1 MTQRGK
7 RFRQEIIKAA
17 KEIFRRYGYSKTTME
32 DIAKAL
38 NKGKSTLYYYFKSK
52 EDIFAAL
59 IEDEANKIQ
68 NGLLQVINRKAD
80 TKSLLRAY
88 IMKRMDYSNRIA
100 RYYDNVKEEYLDVY
114 HVIDKYR
121 RRYDEFEI
129 MALKNI
135 LLRGIQSGEVRITI
149 DELDPVAYGIA
160 SAIKGLEIPFF
171 IESKYAYFKERMNVL
186 LDLLFYGIL
195 KDRPKGEDGT

>member
-1 MTQRGK
+1 MTYRGK
-7 RFRQEIIKAA
+7 KFRQEIIKVAR
-17 KEIFRRYGYSKTTME
+17 EIFRKYGYSKTTME
-32 DIAKAL
+32 QIAKAL

-52 EDIFAAL
+52 EDIYAAL
-59 IEDEANKIQ
+59 IEDEANRIQ
-68 NGLLQVINRKAD
+68 NGLLQVINRKTD
-80 TKSLLRAY
+80 TRALLRAY
-88 IMKRMDYSNRIA
+88 IMKRMDYSNRVA
-100 RYYDNVKEEYLDVY
+100 GFYDSVKDEYLEVY
-114 HVIDKYR
+114 HIIDKYR

-135 LLRGIQSGEVRITI
+135 LLRGIQNGEVRIKLE
-149 DELDPVAYGIA
+149 DLDPVAYGIA

-195 KDRPKGEDGT
+195 TERPDETE

>member
-7 RFRQEIIKAA
+7 KNREKIIKVARS
-17 KEIFRRYGYSKTTME
+17 IFRRYGYSKTTME

-68 NGLLQVINRKAD
+68 NGLLQVINRKVD
-80 TKSLLRAY
+80 TKALLRAY
-88 IMKRMDYSNRIA
+88 FMKRMDYSNRIA
-100 RYYDNVKEEYLDVY
+100 RFYNNVKEEYLDVY
-114 HVIDKYR
+114 HIIDKYR
-121 RRYDEFEI
+121 KRFDEFEI

-135 LLRGIQSGEVRITI
+135 LLRGIQNKEVRISI

-160 SAIKGLEIPFF
+160 SAIRGLEIPFF
-171 IESKYAYFKERMNVL
+171 VESKYVYFKERMNVL
-186 LDLLFYGIL
+186 LDLLFYGL
-195 KDRPKGEDGT
+195 LTEKSKEKNN